1 MSSTILITIACLGAL
16 GLLLAAVLYFVA
28 QKFKVEE
35 DPRIDDVEALL
46 PGANCGGCGSAG
58 CRAFAERCVK
68 ADDLDGLFCP
78 VGGNPVMKQVAGRL
92 GKEVAEAAPRVA
104 VVRCS
109 GSLDNRPRTSIYD
122 GEKSCKVMAGL
133 YSGDTACRYGCLGQG
148 DCVSACPFDAIEMNP
163 RTGLP
168 QVNEDR
174 CTACGNCVA
183 VCPKGVIELRNK
195 GPKSRRLYVS
205 CINQDKG
212 GVARKACA
220 AACIG
225 CMKCVKVCPFD
236 AVKVENNVAYIDF
249 NKCRL
254 CRKCA
259 EACPTGAIVEV
270 NFPIRLPKE
279 VEVEK
284 QA

>member
-1 MSSTILITIACLGAL
+1 
-16 GLLLAAVLYFVA
+16 
-28 QKFKVEE
+28 
-35 DPRIDDVEALL
+35 
-46 PGANCGGCGSAG
+46 
-58 CRAFAERCVK
+58 
-68 ADDLDGLFCP
+68 
-78 VGGNPVMKQVAGRL
+78 
-92 GKEVAEAAPRVA
+92 
-104 VVRCS
+104 
-109 GSLDNRPRTSIYD
+109 
-122 GEKSCKVMAGL
+122 MAGL
-133 YSGDTACRYGCLGQG
+133 YSGDTGCRYGCLGQG
-148 DCVSACPFDAIEMNP
+148 DCAVACPFDAIEMNP

-168 QVNEDR
+168 VVNEER

-183 VCPKGVIELRNK
+183 ACPKGVIELRNK
-195 GPKSRRLYVS
+195 GPKSRRLFVS

-212 GVARKACA
+212 GVARKACS

-225 CMKCVKVCPFD
+225 CMKCVKVCPFE